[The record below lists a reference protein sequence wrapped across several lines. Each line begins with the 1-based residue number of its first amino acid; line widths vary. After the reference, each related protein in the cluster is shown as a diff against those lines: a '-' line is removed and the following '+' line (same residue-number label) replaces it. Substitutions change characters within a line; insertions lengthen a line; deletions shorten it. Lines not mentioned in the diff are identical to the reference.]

1 MSQGTIKR
9 LVTDKGFGFITPDD
23 KADLAPG
30 KEDLFFHATAVAGGG
45 TIESLKEGDRVSYT
59 KTDGPKGPQA
69 ADVAKSE

>member
-23 KADLAPG
+23 KSELAPE
-30 KEDLFFHATAVAGGG
+30 KEDLFFHATAVAGVG
-45 TIESLKEGDRVSYT
+45 TIESFKEGDRVSYT

-69 ADVAKSE
+69 SDVAKSE

>member
-23 KADLAPG
+23 KADLPEG
-30 KEDLFFHATAVAGGG
+30 KEDLFFHTTAVVDG
-45 TIESLKEGDRVSYT
+45 TIDGLKEGQRVSYT

-69 ADVAKSE
+69 SDVKGE